1 MIKRVNRVS
10 KFIKP
15 TKQVFGALFVLL
27 CVVVGLWSKTAA
39 APPAP
44 QTLSAATSAEAPTL
58 IPVSKAASAAASASP
73 AQSSSASLSLQQL
86 AELEQIYNS
95 GGMSRVMKFTDVP
108 DTTKGAQSQ
117 ATNMAS
123 TLNQFASEGVNPLI
137 IMEPVSDSNGNPI
150 DFQAYRNGA
159 YDTILSTYF
168 QTLKSHGISDAM
180 MGMWV
185 YFPEANL
192 PEWGPVDQA
201 DFAPNV
207 VRTVQLQ
214 KNYFPKSLSSIML
227 DAESYPAGSTSWSNG
242 SYVSLA
248 PFINGIPGGLIDSFG
263 LQGFPW
269 VPPANV
275 YGQASSLNP
284 AVYLNYS
291 LAAAAA
297 RQLGASQIWLN
308 TGTFAAAYTNNP
320 SQTVTMTAAQR
331 QTILNG
337 VFQQAQSLTEAGFT
351 VAVNLF
357 SEDKSNTS
365 EAEDLSYQTP
375 DALAVLKNFASQLQI
390 AGIGFWLFT
399 G

>member
-1 MIKRVNRVS
+1 MLKRVS

-15 TKQVFGALFVLL
+15 TRWVFGTLFILL
-27 CVVVGLWSKTAA
+27 CLAVGLWSRTAA

-44 QTLSAATSAEAPTL
+44 QVLTSADVPTIIPVTKLTSSSPPTSPAPT
-58 IPVSKAASAAASASP
+58 
-73 AQSSSASLSLQQL
+73 SSSSLSLQQL
-86 AELEQIYNS
+86 AELEQIYN
-95 GGMSRVMKFTDVP
+95 GGSVNRVMKFTDIP
-108 DTTKGAQSQ
+108 DSTKGAQSQ
-117 ATNMAS
+117 AVSMAS
-123 TLNQFASEGVNPLI
+123 TLDQFASKGISPLVV
-137 IMEPVSDSNGNPI
+137 MEPVSDSSGNPV

-159 YDTILSTYF
+159 YDSILSTYF
-168 QTLKSHGISDAM
+168 QTLKGHGISDAM

-207 VRTVQLQ
+207 VRTAQLQ
-214 KNYFPKSLSSIML
+214 KQYFPNSLSSIML
-227 DAESYPAGSTSWSNG
+227 DAESYPAGSTSWSSG

-248 PFINGIPGGLIDSFG
+248 PFINGIPSGLIDSFG

-269 VPPANV
+269 VPAANV
-275 YGQASSLNP
+275 SGQASSLNP
-284 AVYLNYS
+284 AVYLNSS

-297 RQLGASQIWLN
+297 KQLGVSQIWLN
-308 TGTFAAAYTNNP
+308 TGTFAASYTNNP
-320 SQTVTMTAAQR
+320 SQTVNMTAAQR
-331 QTILNG
+331 QAILNG
-337 VFQQAQSLTEAGFT
+337 VLQQATDLKSAGFG

-365 EAEDLSYQTP
+365 EATDLSYQTS
-375 DALAVLKNFASQLQI
+375 DAQAVLKNFASQLQS
-390 AGIGFWLFT
+390 AGIGFWLFS